1 MNRLAKIF
9 LGMAVL
15 FLFGGN
21 AVPILAAEKNSAV
34 SVQILSPDKVTGIA
48 GIDETIKAEV
58 TNNTDQDIQN
68 LMAYITMAD
77 MDKHMTVNL
86 EDYGADKPF
95 VIGTLK
101 AGDHVD
107 VELPV
112 RLVYVSRY
120 YLYTTVVSGDSLTVY
135 SSTAI
140 PVEILGNTMI
150 SKPMVE
156 GIAIAVPI
164 VTGFLAFGSL
174 TFVRKRYK

>member
-1 MNRLAKIF
+1 MKRLGKIF
-9 LGMAVL
+9 ICMAAF
-15 FLFGGN
+15 FLAGGN
-21 AVPILAAEKNSAV
+21 TTPALAAERIPDI

-58 TNNTDQDIQN
+58 TNNTGRDIQN
-68 LMAYITMAD
+68 LMTYITMAD

-101 AGDHVD
+101 AGDQVI

-120 YLYTTVVSGDSLTVY
+120 YLYTTVVSGDSLSVY

-150 SKPMVE
+150 SKGMVE

-164 VTGFLAFGSL
+164 VTGFFAFGSIAL
-174 TFVRKRYK
+174 MRKRYE